1 MKNPRYITVD
11 TISDSD
17 YNNRN
22 RVYLGGG
29 IAPTVLENHG
39 KVTLVLVEV
48 HE

>member
-29 IAPTVLENHG
+29 DRAHG
-39 KVTLVLVEV
+39 IGEPRQG
-48 HE
+48 HARARGGA